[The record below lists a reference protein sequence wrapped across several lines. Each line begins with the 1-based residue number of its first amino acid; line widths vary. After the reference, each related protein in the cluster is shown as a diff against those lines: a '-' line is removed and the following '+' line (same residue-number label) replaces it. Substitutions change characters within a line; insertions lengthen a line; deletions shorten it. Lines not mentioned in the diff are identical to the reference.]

1 MEKFKIAIVAKAKQ
15 GFIYEYLIKHNLSM
29 SQLAAQIGISYNT
42 LRKII
47 NFEWT
52 PAISAPRNS
61 WREIKKMEVILKIQ
75 RYFNVDI
82 ELLFPAWMTKELAEK
97 LQTEYVDIKEIDCL
111 QIQDVS
117 NKLLMYEP
125 FGDKEDFLLNA
136 CEKIPKVL
144 STLTRREEICL
155 RLRFGLHE

>member
-61 WREIKKMEVILKIQ
+61 WREIKKMEVILKIHWCM
-75 RYFNVDI
+75 V
-82 ELLFPAWMTKELAEK
+82 
-97 LQTEYVDIKEIDCL
+97 
-111 QIQDVS
+111 
-117 NKLLMYEP
+117 
-125 FGDKEDFLLNA
+125 
-136 CEKIPKVL
+136 
-144 STLTRREEICL
+144 
-155 RLRFGLHE
+155 